1 MKPYIESKTSEG
13 VHLINP
19 QAILEKI
26 KLAARV
32 IVTIENPEEVIVFKS
47 DNEGGICET
56 LRSKSSV
63 QIRLIYRLHFLLII
77 SMDPRNIHKSKH

>member
-32 IVTIENPEEVIVFKS
+32 IVTIENPEEVIVVSARPYGQRAVFK
-47 DNEGGICET
+47 
-56 LRSKSSV
+56 
-63 QIRLIYRLHFLLII
+63 YA
-77 SMDPRNIHKSKH
+77 

>member
-13 VHLINP
+13 VHLNNP

-26 KLAARV
+26 KLAAKV

-47 DNEGGICET
+47 N
-56 LRSKSSV
+56 
-63 QIRLIYRLHFLLII
+63 
-77 SMDPRNIHKSKH
+77 